1 MKKVLKTL
9 IISLLAICMICPIV
23 ACDSTTSSSKTP
35 GLKYKKMNGV
45 YTVYDYVQE
54 EGVTELDFS
63 KAIPAD
69 VTDIRIAKGVFAGNT
84 KLTKIIVS
92 DAVTEIKAGAF
103 EKMSALVTLELPFV
117 GRTALADTFVVE
129 SKKDE
134 NKSINSERTLAHLFG
149 TEEYD
154 AGVKLTIK
162 HNANESTVCYVPY
175 TLRNIVINA
184 TSDYKVPMFAF
195 SGAVNLASIELKGK
209 ITAIGNNAFEGVKEI
224 TAITIPAT
232 VATIGEN
239 AFLNCA
245 KLATLTIESSSA
257 LETVKKGAFVGTA
270 VNDTA
275 LDGVIVLTAEQKTD
289 IFGE

>member
-1 MKKVLKTL
+1 MKKALKTI
-9 IISLLAICMICPIV
+9 IISILAICMIFPIV
-23 ACDSTTSSSKTP
+23 ACDSSSASSKTP

-69 VTDIRIAKGVFAGNT
+69 VTDIRINKGVFAGNT

-103 EKMSALVTLELPFV
+103 EKMGALVTLELPFV
-117 GRTALADTFVVE
+117 GRTALADTFVIE

-134 NKSINSERTLAHLFG
+134 NKSINAERTIAHLFG

-154 AGVKLTIK
+154 AGVALTIK
-162 HNANESTVCYVPY
+162 HNANESTTCYVPY
-175 TLRNIVINA
+175 AFRKVVINA
-184 TSDYKVPMFAF
+184 TADYKVPMFAF
-195 SGAVNLASIELKGK
+195 SGAVNLDSIELKGK
-209 ITAIGNNAFEGVKEI
+209 ITDIGNNAFEGVKEI
-224 TAITIPAT
+224 TSITIPAS
-232 VATIGEN
+232 VKTIGEN
-239 AFLNCA
+239 AFTNCA
-245 KLATLTIESSSA
+245 KLKTVTIASSSA
-257 LETVKKGAFVGTA
+257 LTTVKKGAFVGTA

-275 LDGVIVLTAEQKTD
+275 LDGAINLTPEQKTD